1 MTSSLFGIMTRV
13 CDICTFSFPA
23 IIGMNGILC
32 VQIITTTTAQEFF
45 SKKREYHTLP
55 IFVKIVKTNSSL
67 IGACYTA
74 VLYLEQF
81 IFSHRFG
88 DIYFVFKSLFL

>member
-23 IIGMNGILC
+23 IIGMNG
-32 VQIITTTTAQEFF
+32 ITTTTAQEFF